1 MLAQLSDFKPDAHS
15 VTPLYMQLAN
25 KLSSGITSGDWRA
38 NEALPSERM
47 LSDMPPMAGLK
58 NVPGSVEAE
67 LDIGGT
73 ALDPHVDMLFPRDR
87 EPRQHSDDRRR
98 HQCPGSKPG

>member
-1 MLAQLSDFKPDAHS
+1 MLAQLSDFKPDADS

-47 LSDMPPMAGLK
+47 LSDM
-58 NVPGSVEAE
+58 
-67 LDIGGT
+67 LDISRVT
-73 ALDPHVDMLFPRDR
+73 ARKAIDMLERHWSELGLT
-87 EPRQHSDDRRR
+87 EPQ
-98 HQCPGSKPG
+98 Q